1 MDTRAHGLAAIT
13 IPSSTGTGTGTG
25 AACTTTTVS
34 LAAARTLVGWW
45 LAVAA
50 SPALGRRGRTLR
62 LAIEV
67 GGLVD
72 DSDILERLIQ
82 CVDSVHVARK

>member
-1 MDTRAHGLAAIT
+1 MDARAHGLAAIT
-13 IPSSTGTGTGTG
+13 IPSSTGTGTACTT
-25 AACTTTTVS
+25 CTTTTVS

-72 DSDILERLIQ
+72 DSNILERLIQ